1 MLLNFHFLVVL
12 VHIFFSNT
20 KTFKIPGKAYSDT
33 TDFPMCLNYNHLET
47 GETNYNGVHDDQH
60 ATAPAQIHSA
70 PGIQYYNST
79 FFSTGD

>member
-1 MLLNFHFLVVL
+1 MPSKVDV
-12 VHIFFSNT
+12 
-20 KTFKIPGKAYSDT
+20 YS
-33 TDFPMCLNYNHLET
+33 TDITRGLNYNDQEPV
-47 GETNYNGVHDDQH
+47 ETNENEVHDDQH